1 MHDDDL
7 AIIELLCRCQLA
19 ARRLG
24 CRIVVHDATN
34 AVCEAVV
41 ALGLDNIL
49 LDPDGE
55 HAARPGGQRRRQPTA
70 LCPVRPERLTD
81 GGDD

>member
-55 HAARPGGQRRRQPTA
+55 HAARAGSVAVNQRRSARYVPS
-70 LCPVRPERLTD
+70 V
-81 GGDD
+81 